1 MLTSLFRRLFHHSSP
16 PEKSDAQADSLTLD
30 SADTDTPP
38 RQECLQPPPA
48 DASSLEDIETSIIC
62 REAVLDRQQKIAG
75 YQFLLRKTALT
86 QIRTQNRR
94 FFHLYSEILVRN
106 LVQANIFPHLGQRSI
121 FIEIPDS
128 FLGHPCL
135 TQLPAANTCFI
146 LKPMQDSNAP
156 TQDSL
161 LTWARALRKLGYRI
175 GIPDPLATPAYFHL
189 LAEADLV
196 SLQGSQ
202 VDIEK
207 GDKLISFIF
216 RKAPQASILAH
227 DLSSIEDFNFCHE
240 IGATLFQGSFI
251 VCRERWQKADL
262 GPSFTHLV
270 TLLKKLQHDAETDE
284 IVSIFKQD
292 AAITLRLLRYI
303 NSAANGLRERITS
316 IKHAVTLLGRAPLQR
331 WLTLMIC
338 SSNRNQPRAAAVLET
353 ALVRARFMELI
364 SISRPVSER
373 EAIFLTGLL
382 SLIDVIL
389 QQPIEHA
396 LETLSIDDNIHNAIL
411 HNQGI
416 YAATLALARA
426 CESMD
431 TDCIVSAAQACGIH
445 PEQASACYMD
455 ALSWTLALQQEI
467 ADEAS
472 GEARLRSGE

>member
-1 MLTSLFRRLFHHSSP
+1 MLTSLFHRLFRHSPP
-16 PEKSDAQADSLTLD
+16 PEKSETQADTPNL
-30 SADTDTPP
+30 ANTDAPP
-38 RQECLQPPPA
+38 RQIPLQPPPA
-48 DASSLEDIETSIIC
+48 DSSGPEDTETSIVC
-62 REAVLDRQQKIAG
+62 RETVLDRQQKIVG
-75 YQFLLRKTALT
+75 YQFLLQKTALT
-86 QIRTQNRR
+86 HIHIQNRR
-94 FFHLYSEILVRN
+94 FFHFYSEVLVRN
-106 LVQANIFPHLGQRSI
+106 LVQADIFPHLGQRSI

-135 TQLPAANTCFI
+135 TQLPAANTFFI
-146 LKPMQDSNAP
+146 LKPVKDANAP
-156 TQDSL
+156 TQDRL

-175 GIPDPLATPAYFHL
+175 GIPDPLAVPAYFHL
-189 LAEADLV
+189 LPEADLV

-207 GDKLISFIF
+207 GDKLIKFIL
-216 RKAPQASILAH
+216 RKAPKASILAH

-240 IGATLFQGSFI
+240 IGATLFQGPFI

-270 TLLKKLQHDAETDE
+270 MLLKKLQHDAETND

-316 IKHAVTLLGRAPLQR
+316 IRHAVTLLGRAPLQR

-353 ALVRARFMELI
+353 ALIRARFMELI
-364 SISRPVSER
+364 SISRPVDER

-389 QQPIEHA
+389 QQSIEQA
-396 LETLSIDDNIHNAIL
+396 LETLSIDDDIRDAIL
-411 HNQGI
+411 HSQGA

-431 TDCIVSAAQACGIH
+431 TERIVSAAKACSIH
-445 PEQASACYMD
+445 PDQASACYMH

-467 ADEAS
+467 TD
-472 GEARLRSGE
+472 

>member
-1 MLTSLFRRLFHHSSP
+1 MPTNLFRRLFHHAPS
-16 PEKSDAQADSLTLD
+16 EKGDAQADDLAPD
-30 SADTDTPP
+30 STNADAPS
-38 RQECLQPPPA
+38 RQESSLPPPA
-48 DASSLEDIETSIIC
+48 AASGPEDIETSIVC
-62 REAVLDRQQKIAG
+62 REAVLDRQQKVAG
-75 YQFLLRKTALT
+75 YQFLLRKTAHT
-86 QIRTQNRR
+86 RIRTQNRR
-94 FFHLYSEILVRN
+94 FFHFYAELLIRN
-106 LVQANIFPHLGQRSI
+106 LIQANIFPHLGQRAL

-128 FLGHPCL
+128 FLGHSCL
-135 TQLPAANTCFI
+135 TQLPATNTFFI
-146 LKPMQDSNAP
+146 LKPVEDFDTPAQESV
-156 TQDSL
+156 
-161 LTWARALRKLGYRI
+161 LTWVRALRKLGYHI
-175 GIPDPLATPAYFHL
+175 GIPNPLATPAYFHL

-196 SLQGSQ
+196 TLQGTQ

-207 GDKLISFIF
+207 GDKLISFIL
-216 RKAPQASILAH
+216 RKAPQASILAR
-227 DLSSIEDFNFCHE
+227 DLPGIEDFNFWHE
-240 IGATLFQGSFI
+240 TGATLFQGPFI
-251 VCRERWQKADL
+251 TCREHWQRADL

-270 TLLKKLQHDAETDE
+270 MLLKTLRHDAETDE

-316 IKHAVTLLGRAPLQR
+316 IRHAVTLLGHAPLQR

-338 SSNRNQPRAAAVLET
+338 SSNRNQPRATAVLET
-353 ALVRARFMELI
+353 ALIRARFMELI
-364 SISRPVSER
+364 STSRPVSER

-396 LETLSIDDNIHNAIL
+396 LETLSIDDDIHNAIL
-411 HNQGI
+411 HGHGP

-431 TDCIVSAAQACGIH
+431 ADRIVSAAEACGIH

-467 ADEAS
+467 AD
-472 GEARLRSGE
+472 